1 MPYNRSQRKCFIQSS
16 YFEMSNTEEEMINFL
31 TYHTFHSACQENFCS
46 GIGLHTASKLAV
58 SGATVLL
65 HARFFDVKTSKG

>member
-1 MPYNRSQRKCFIQSS
+1 MFIQSS
-16 YFEMSNTEEEMINFL
+16 YFEMSLVGEEVVNFL
-31 TYHTFHSACQENFCS
+31 TYHTFHNACQENFCT

-65 HARFFDVKTSKG
+65 HARFFNVKTSKDKSGILKQ